1 MQSHL
6 NWLFFY
12 VFRRKGTEPQLKGKT
27 FRCRR
32 QSIRERANDNQMKGV
47 CLMQFS
53 FSEEQQLLRRTV
65 RTFVDENIQPH
76 IAQWDREGQFDKD
89 IYTQLAKLGL
99 MGVCIPTKYGGSGMD
114 YNALAIVCEELERGD
129 TAFRTAVSV
138 HTGLNCLT
146 LLQWGNE
153 KQKEKYLIPQAKGE
167 KMGAFGLTEPNAG
180 SDVVAI
186 QTTAKKEGDIYRL
199 NGQKT
204 WISLCDDADH
214 FIVFAYTG
222 DRSLKHQG
230 ISAFIVER
238 TWEGFS
244 SKAMRG
250 KLGIRAGNT
259 GELFFDDVRVP
270 AENLLGKEGEGFKI
284 AMSALDNGR
293 FTVAAGAVGLIQA
306 CIEAS
311 VRYCHERQTFG
322 KNIGEHQLVQQMIAN
337 MEAGY
342 QMSRLLVYRA
352 GTLKNDGKRNTRET
366 SLAKWQACDFA
377 NRAADDAVQIHGAYG
392 YSDEYPVERYLRN
405 SKAPVIYEGTREIH
419 TIMQAEYVLGVRQ
432 DRPLNRMLPPWKS
445 E

>member
-1 MQSHL
+1 MNFSFTAEQNML
-6 NWLFFY
+6 RKTVRAFVDKEIMPNIAMWD
-12 VFRRKGTEPQLKGKT
+12 RKGT
-27 FRCRR
+27 
-32 QSIRERANDNQMKGV
+32 
-47 CLMQFS
+47 
-53 FSEEQQLLRRTV
+53 
-65 RTFVDENIQPH
+65 
-76 IAQWDREGQFDKD
+76 FDSK
-89 IYTQLAKLGL
+89 IYKQLANLGL
-99 MGVCIPTKYGGSGMD
+99 MGVCIPEKYGGSGMD

-138 HTGLNCLT
+138 HIGLNSLS

-153 KQKEKYLIPQAKGE
+153 EQKRKYLVPQANGE
-167 KMGAFGLTEPNAG
+167 KIGAFGLTEPAAG
-180 SDVVAI
+180 SDVVAL
-186 QTTAKKEGDIYRL
+186 QTTAVKDGDNYIL

-204 WISLCDDADH
+204 WISLCDIADY
-214 FIVFAYTG
+214 FLVFAYTG
-222 DRSLKHQG
+222 DRKEKHKA

-244 SKAMRG
+244 SVPTKG

-259 GELFFDDVRVP
+259 GELFFDDVKIP
-270 AENLLGKEGEGFKI
+270 KENLLGEEGEGFKI

-311 VRYCHERQTFG
+311 VKYCHERKTFG
-322 KNIGEHQLVQQMIAN
+322 TEIGKHQLVQQMLAK

-352 GTLKNDGKRNTRET
+352 GEMKNQGVRNTRET

-377 NRAADDAVQIHGAYG
+377 NQAADDAVQIHGAYG

-419 TIMQAEYVLGVRQ
+419 TIMQAEYVLGFRE
-432 DRPLNRMLPPWKS
+432 DKMLNKMLPAW